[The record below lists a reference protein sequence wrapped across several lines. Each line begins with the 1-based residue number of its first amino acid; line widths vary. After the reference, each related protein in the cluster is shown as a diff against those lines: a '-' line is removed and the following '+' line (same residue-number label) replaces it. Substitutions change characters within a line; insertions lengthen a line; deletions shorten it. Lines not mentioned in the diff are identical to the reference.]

1 MGFVDKVVKNLRH
14 PKKPF
19 NLPLPQICGP
29 HDELLFH
36 GLFCIF
42 SSFKAYC
49 TPAKAQT
56 SESLHAYAWGCK
68 YPVLQKMIWS
78 LPGVCRNL
86 KQWSTVVKSPCA
98 CVSSFRE
105 FYCWIPKEANKH
117 LSAFPFRYFNRKHN
131 TRGIPSNW
139 KFISAAKCSSFNGLG
154 REVRPYKGWPGDLH
168 FTQDIVQWNGMTT
181 FL

>member
-1 MGFVDKVVKNLRH
+1 MGLVDKVVKNLRH

-19 NLPLPQICGP
+19 NLPLAQIFGP

-36 GLFCIF
+36 GLFSIF

-78 LPGVCRNL
+78 LLGVCRNL
-86 KQWSTVVKSPCA
+86 KQWSTVVKSPVPA
-98 CVSSFRE
+98 
-105 FYCWIPKEANKH
+105 
-117 LSAFPFRYFNRKHN
+117 
-131 TRGIPSNW
+131 
-139 KFISAAKCSSFNGLG
+139 SAASGSSIVEFPKKLISICLLPHLDISI
-154 REVRPYKGWPGDLH
+154 EKK
-168 FTQDIVQWNGMTT
+168 TQHKRNSVQLEIYISSKM
-181 FL
+181 F

>member
-1 MGFVDKVVKNLRH
+1 MKSLCLFLSRTCYLNKTWSFVGCYSLGKVMGLVDKVVKNLRH
-14 PKKPF
+14 PQKPF
-19 NLPLPQICGP
+19 NLPLPQIFGP

-98 CVSSFRE
+98 RVSSFRE
-105 FYCWIPKEANKH
+105 FY
-117 LSAFPFRYFNRKHN
+117 Y
-131 TRGIPSNW
+131 
-139 KFISAAKCSSFNGLG
+139 
-154 REVRPYKGWPGDLH
+154 
-168 FTQDIVQWNGMTT
+168 
-181 FL
+181 